1 MRRSVVLAALDGQDA
16 DDVSLL
22 AAVAELRGDEERL
35 TASLLASGGT
45 GDGFGAGDDLGTGDD
60 SGTGEDFGEGEGFGE
75 GDLDW

>member
-16 DDVSLL
+16 DDASLL

-45 GDGFGAGDDLGTGDD
+45 GDGFG
-60 SGTGEDFGEGEGFGE
+60 TGEDFGEGTSEDFGE